1 MQAHRRA
8 LVSEAEFLA
17 LPESTERV
25 ELLDG
30 EVIVSPSP
38 SFWHQEILR
47 RIVFSL
53 GQWAV
58 RQTHP
63 VTVGQSPLDVR
74 FGPDRIL
81 QPDAFVILDAV
92 AADHAGPIARIPD
105 LCVEVLSTG
114 RLYDRVTK
122 RFIYAQA
129 GVREYW
135 VVDEAQRRVVVFTHD
150 GAGSFDG
157 GAPFASDARL
167 TSAVLV
173 GLDLAVARL
182 FVDADD

>member
-1 MQAHRRA
+1 MQAHRRT

-30 EVIVSPSP
+30 EVIVAPGP

-135 VVDEAQRRVVVFTHD
+135 VVEPAGVVERFAGPDLTQVEEAR
-150 GAGSFDG
+150 
-157 GAPFASDARL
+157 ARL
-167 TSAVLV
+167 TSPVLA
-173 GLDLAVARL
+173 GYELDLDAL
-182 FVDADD
+182 FRM

>member
-1 MQAHRRA
+1 MQAHRRT

-17 LPESTERV
+17 LPESTQRV

-38 SFWHQEILR
+38 TFWHQEILR
-47 RIVFSL
+47 RILFSL
-53 GQWAV
+53 GQWAA

-81 QPDAFVILDAV
+81 QPDAFVILGAIP
-92 AADHAGPIARIPD
+92 ADHAGPIARIPD
-105 LCVEVLSTG
+105 LCVEVLSTS

-135 VVDEAQRRVVVFTHD
+135 VVEPAGVVERF
-150 GAGSFDG
+150 AGPELTQVEEIRD
-157 GAPFASDARL
+157 RL
-167 TSAVLV
+167 TSPLLA
-173 GLDLAVARL
+173 GYELDLDAL
-182 FVDADD
+182 FRI

>member
-135 VVDEAQRRVVVFTHD
+135 VVEPAGVVERF
-150 GAGSFDG
+150 AG
-157 GAPFASDARL
+157 PELTQIEEVRARL
-167 TSAVLV
+167 TSPVLA
-173 GLDLAVARL
+173 GYELDLDAL
-182 FVDADD
+182 FRI